1 MDTKFCMAGANERVQ
16 PTLPHSGHEEY
27 LQHEPLASHQD
38 MCRAYHRGKK
48 IAKLII
54 FELMLAIS

>member
-1 MDTKFCMAGANERVQ
+1 MQRSPLVWNTRDMFRV
-16 PTLPHSGHEEY
+16 LYGELCEDLCDLAEY
-27 LQHEPLASHQD
+27 ET
-38 MCRAYHRGKK
+38 YHRGQK

>member
-1 MDTKFCMAGANERVQ
+1 MFRVTYSMHSFRPTIYTTIKQSGVCQECQQPSER
-16 PTLPHSGHEEY
+16 
-27 LQHEPLASHQD
+27 
-38 MCRAYHRGKK
+38 YHCGEK